1 MILIK
6 KTGRQKFYHTEY
18 CSATKQY
25 GKEHYQ
31 EGTEVDIEKRDLALC
46 GHCKGT
52 DRSSKT
58 MSHYNALVEAAQNE

>member
-6 KTGRQKFYHTEY
+6 KTGRQKYYHTRY

-25 GKEHYQ
+25 GEDHYQ
-31 EGTEVDIEKRDLALC
+31 EGCEADIEKYDLTLC
-46 GHCKGT
+46 GHCAGT

-58 MSHYNALVEAAQNE
+58 MSHYNALREAANE